1 MNRLVSFSCTP
12 QTNTIIVDIVILL
25 ETWYIQIEINPQLVL
40 PAPSCHFNHQ
50 RATIIIV
57 AMTWFSWI
65 VVISIEIDYWKAWI
79 WSAPF
84 TEEGKGFWS
93 FFLIDFTSLLF
104 PSHFHLFLPFFSFS
118 FNPKKKFET
127 GGPVNIFDWPFHA
140 YRLFQQF
147 SFFDW
152 KQNRKQKQTTNNRK
166 QANSIKNWDSNVTGI
181 VRNDVFFASVHNLY
195 ILVTRD
201 T

>member
-65 VVISIEIDYWKAWI
+65 VVLEGMNLIRPIHRRRERILIFFPDRFYKPFISF
-79 WSAPF
+79 PL
-84 TEEGKGFWS
+84 S
-93 FFLIDFTSLLF
+93 FVFALFFVLLQ
-104 PSHFHLFLPFFSFS
+104 S
-118 FNPKKKFET
+118 KKKFET
-127 GGPVNIFDWPFHA
+127 GGPANIFDWPFHA

>member
-118 FNPKKKFET
+118 FNPKKSSKQVGQLTSLIGHSTHIDYFNNFHFLTENKT
-127 GGPVNIFDWPFHA
+127 VNKNK
-140 YRLFQQF
+140 QQIIE
-147 SFFDW
+147 
-152 KQNRKQKQTTNNRK
+152 NKQTQLR
-166 QANSIKNWDSNVTGI
+166 IGI
-181 VRNDVFFASVHNLY
+181 RMWPE
-195 ILVTRD
+195 
-201 T
+201 